1 MKKIKIICFLLFT
14 GTASFAQDEETGDGR
29 NIIKLNLLALP
40 FKNISVQYERAVG
53 RKFTAA
59 ATARFMPKS
68 KLPFRSTISNYADD
82 AALDRQLANTEVGN
96 MAIMPEVRWYVGK
109 KGAFRGFYLG
119 AFANIGKFDADLN
132 YEYDDAG
139 TTKTI
144 PLSGSVNTIT
154 GGLMLGAQWK
164 LSKAIYLDWWIAGP
178 NYGSSNGDLSGKQ
191 SLSPSEQQS
200 LRDELDDLDI
210 PLTDFTYKVDG
221 NGATIDF
228 KGPWAGVRS
237 GICIGIRF

>member
-1 MKKIKIICFLLFT
+1 MKNLIIAFFLT
-14 GTASFAQDEETGDGR
+14 GSSITALAQDEDVTDTK

-40 FKNISVQYERAVG
+40 FKNISVQYERAISP
-53 RKFTAA
+53 KFTAA
-59 ATARFMPKS
+59 ITARVMPKS
-68 KLPFRSTISNYADD
+68 TLPFRSTISDYADD
-82 AALDRQLANTEVGN
+82 AELDRQLANTKVGN
-96 MAIMPEVRWYVGK
+96 MAIMPEIRWYVGK

-119 AFANIGKFDADLN
+119 AFANIGKFDADLL
-132 YEYDDAG
+132 YEYDDVL

-164 LSKAIYLDWWIAGP
+164 LSKSFYLDWWILGP
-178 NYGSSNGDLSGKQ
+178 NYGSSRGDLSGKQ
-191 SLSPSEQQS
+191 KLTASEQES
-200 LRDELDDLDI
+200 LRNELADLDI
-210 PLTDFTYKVDG
+210 PLTDFTYQVDG

-237 GICIGIRF
+237 GLCIGFRF

>member
-1 MKKIKIICFLLFT
+1 MKTIKIVLFLLIT
-14 GTASFAQDEETGDGR
+14 STSSFAQEEAAGAGR

-40 FKNISVQYERAVG
+40 FKNISVQYERAIG

-59 ATARFMPKS
+59 ATARFMPKG

-82 AALDRQLANTEVGN
+82 AELDRQLANTEVGN

-164 LSKAIYLDWWIAGP
+164 LSKAIYLDWWILGP

-200 LRDELDDLDI
+200 LRDELADLDI

-221 NGATIDF
+221 NGAVIDF